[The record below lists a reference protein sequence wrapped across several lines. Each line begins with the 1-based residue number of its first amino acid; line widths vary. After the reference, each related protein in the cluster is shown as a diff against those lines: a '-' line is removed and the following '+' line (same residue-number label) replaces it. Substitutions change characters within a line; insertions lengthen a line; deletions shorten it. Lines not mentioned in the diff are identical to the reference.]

1 MVAGTIVGVKFSNS
15 NTAGSTSTPVTLN
28 VNGTGAKQIYYNN
41 AAYTGTSNQVC
52 GYANR
57 VTYYMYDGTHWVWMN
72 MGTLDGNSDTK
83 VRQTLQTSD
92 VDRPLL
98 LAYSDNTVTTTN
110 VDNVAYRNNSIYA
123 NPSTGLLTTTGISTT
138 TINGVTVG
146 SSPKFTDTTYTSKTA
161 ASGGTEVSLVTTGE
175 KYT

>member
-1 MVAGTIVGVKFSNS
+1 
-15 NTAGSTSTPVTLN
+15 
-28 VNGTGAKQIYYNN
+28 
-41 AAYTGTSNQVC
+41 
-52 GYANR
+52 
-57 VTYYMYDGTHWVWMN
+57 MYDGTYWVWMN

-83 VRQTLQTSD
+83 VRQTLDTSNTN
-92 VDRPLL
+92 RPLL
-98 LAYSDNTVTTTN
+98 LAYSNNTVTTTN
-110 VDNVAYRNNSIYA
+110 VDNVSYRNNSIYA

-161 ASGGTEVSLVTTGE
+161 ASGGTDVSLVTTGE